1 MLELFKNRTKIY
13 IVLGAGFLGI
23 LTLFIWHT
31 FFNHKD
37 TADDT
42 PLVRTIVVG
51 AESGNAKFNYS
62 GEVRGRYESQLAFQV
77 GGKIINR

>member
-1 MLELFKNRTKIY
+1 MMAYLIGKKTIIY
-13 IVLGAGFLGI
+13 IALGVVLIGI

-62 GEVRGRYESQLAFQV
+62 GEVRGRY
-77 GGKIINR
+77 